1 MMKKENFLKV
11 IATSLLAVLATPF
24 TLLLTFWKKKGDDSS
39 ESRKNKTVDELIAQY
54 GDPDDLVLLDASRGN
69 EAEGVVLVYDK
80 GDFLI
85 VNGEK
90 INKSDISEVT
100 FKNAAIAYLPDDYQ
114 VILISKNPKI
124 PQIQLHVGYE
134 RKWAMRVV
142 EQLQHHVS
150 PA

>member
-1 MMKKENFLKV
+1 MKKDNILKV
-11 IATSLLAVLATPF
+11 IAAALSAVLVTPF
-24 TLLLTFWKKKGDDSS
+24 TLLFTWRKKKPEDSS
-39 ESRKNKTVDELIAQY
+39 ESRKNKTVDELIAKY
-54 GDPDDLVLLDASRGN
+54 GDPDDIILLDASRGN
-69 EAEGVVLVYDK
+69 EVDSVVLVYDSMMM
-80 GDFLI
+80 I
-85 VNGEK
+85 NGEK

-134 RKWAMRVV
+134 RKWAMKVV

>member
-1 MMKKENFLKV
+1 MMKKDNILKV
-11 IATSLLAVLATPF
+11 IAAALSAVLVTPF
-24 TLLLTFWKKKGDDSS
+24 TLLFTWRKKKPEDSS
-39 ESRKNKTVDELIAQY
+39 ESRKNKTVDELIAKY
-54 GDPDDLVLLDASRGN
+54 GDPNDIILLDASRGN
-69 EAEGVVLVYDK
+69 EADSVVLVYDSTMM
-80 GDFLI
+80 I
-85 VNGEK
+85 NGEK

-134 RKWAMRVV
+134 RKWAMKVV

>member
-1 MMKKENFLKV
+1 MMKKDNILKV
-11 IATSLLAVLATPF
+11 IAAALSAVLVTPF
-24 TLLLTFWKKKGDDSS
+24 TLLFTWRKKKPEDSS
-39 ESRKNKTVDELIAQY
+39 ESRKNKTVDELIAKY
-54 GDPDDLVLLDASRGN
+54 GDPDDIVLLDASRGN
-69 EAEGVVLVYDK
+69 DAEGVVLVYDSMMM
-80 GDFLI
+80 I
-85 VNGEK
+85 NGEK

-134 RKWAMRVV
+134 RKWAMKVV

>member
-1 MMKKENFLKV
+1 MENPIISYVISAVVAGLIGYAVKLFWNKKQSKIV
-11 IATSLLAVLATPF
+11 PDP
-24 TLLLTFWKKKGDDSS
+24 KK
-39 ESRKNKTVDELIAQY
+39 NHPKTVDELIAKY

-124 PQIQLHVGYE
+124 PSIQLHVGYE
-134 RKWAMRVV
+134 RKWAMKVV

>member
-1 MMKKENFLKV
+1 MMKKDNILKV
-11 IATSLLAVLATPF
+11 IAAALSAVLVTPF
-24 TLLLTFWKKKGDDSS
+24 TLLFTWRKKKPEDSS
-39 ESRKNKTVDELIAQY
+39 ESRKNKTVDELIAKY
-54 GDPDDLVLLDASRGN
+54 GDPDDIVLLDASRGN
-69 EAEGVVLVYDK
+69 DAEGVVLVYDSMMM
-80 GDFLI
+80 I
-85 VNGEK
+85 NGEK

-134 RKWAMRVV
+134 RKWAMQVV